1 MTNLSR
7 IIKYIFAISLLLSQA
22 REITARENI
31 EETKAN
37 QPTNNQKEIIGI
49 NKATNNLNQQETV
62 NDITASS
69 VKIVGPVDG
78 SGVII
83 ESTKNRYT
91 VLTAW
96 HVIKGISPKETILI
110 VTSEDKQ
117 HNGQHSSIKRIGK
130 SDMATI
136 EFESKERYRIAKML
150 EIQFERNLPIMIA
163 GYPSH
168 QYSLEISQGWIAIST
183 VDYIDAGNPNIF
195 MDQGYQL
202 IYSNNTKKGMSG
214 GGIYTTKGALIGIH
228 GRGELDR
235 QATQRKNSI
244 TKSGVSYGMP
254 INLFLDPL
262 KANIERLNTIEIKN
276 PDALTLEIAL
286 ESAGEMLEGEERL
299 AIALADQILS
309 IKKTFPAY
317 YIKHRALAAI
327 GDYAADLDVL
337 NKMLALKGLTTI
349 ERRLALIGRYAV
361 HSKLNQV
368 ENAMEDQKILL
379 AMAKTKDEEAGAL
392 LSIGNL
398 FDRKN
403 QREEANKYY
412 AKVEELLKTGELS
425 DLQSFLINQSA
436 AMTSSS
442 DGKKEE
448 AESFANKAL
457 AFPVPQS
464 LKKSLRLYLATE
476 IYTNTGRF
484 DEALAKVNQLIDEDP
499 LDIDALEARG
509 DIYMHL
515 KDAEKLEE
523 NALRILDFK
532 PRNHVALQ
540 HMSFS
545 YILRKDIKGA
555 CFYFRRADQERAG
568 SGFYKFLDHECTKY
582 GF

>member
-1 MTNLSR
+1 M
-7 IIKYIFAISLLLSQA
+7 AQA
-22 REITARENI
+22 SEITARESKK
-31 EETKAN
+31 ETTGN
-37 QPTNNQKEIIGI
+37 PTTNNQKELAVI
-49 NKATNNLNQQETV
+49 NKADNALSQQKTID
-62 NDITASS
+62 DIASYS
-69 VKIVGPVDG
+69 VKIIGPVEG

-83 ESTKNRYT
+83 ESTKNRYK

-117 HNGQHSSIKRIGK
+117 HTGQHSSIKRIGK

-163 GYPSH
+163 GYPAH

-183 VDYIDAGNPNIF
+183 VDYINAGNPNIY

-235 QATQRKNSI
+235 QATQRKKSI

-254 INLFLDPL
+254 INLFLDPA
-262 KANIERLNTIEIKN
+262 KANKERLNKIEIKN

-286 ESAGEMLEGEERL
+286 KSSEEMLEGEERL
-299 AIALADQILS
+299 VIALADEILS
-309 IKKTFPAY
+309 IKETFAAY
-317 YIKHRALAAI
+317 YMKHRALWQI
-327 GDYAADLDVL
+327 HDYAADLDVL
-337 NKMLALKGLTTI
+337 NKMLALKGLTKI
-349 ERRLALIGRYAV
+349 EKRLALIGRYAV
-361 HSKLNQV
+361 HSMMNQV
-368 ENAMEDQKILL
+368 ENALEDQKKLL
-379 AMAKTKDEEAGAL
+379 AMAETKDEQADAL
-392 LSIGNL
+392 LSIGKL

-412 AKVEELLKTGELS
+412 TKVEELLKTGELS
-425 DLQSFLINQSA
+425 DMQSFLIYQSA
-436 AMTSSS
+436 ATTSSA

-448 AESFANKAL
+448 AESYANKAL
-457 AFPVPQS
+457 EFPVPQS
-464 LKKSLRLYLATE
+464 FKKDLRLFLATD

-484 DEALAKVNQLIDEDP
+484 DEALIIVNQLINEDP
-499 LDIDALEARG
+499 LDIEALEARG
-509 DIYMHL
+509 HIYMHL
-515 KDAEKLEE
+515 EDAEKLEE

-532 PRNHVALQ
+532 PRHHRALQ
-540 HMSFS
+540 DISHS
-545 YILRKDIKGA
+545 YILRKDIEKA
-555 CFYFRRADQERAG
+555 CYYFRRANKERG
-568 SGFYKFLDHECTKY
+568 GY
-582 GF
+582 GFHEYLDKECKKYNL